1 MYASI
6 YDVTHQYSAYCY
18 VQLLYIYGRDGAVA
32 KDRSYIPLHCKKKH
46 NSSKQASSRTVP
58 IEEEECK
65 NRMNTHAATNTP
77 QHRSIR
83 SRCTRTWE
91 VSDLTVGVSPAPD
104 RAASSRSR
112 SRPPPSSF
120 THAMQA
126 SIFLPGSL
134 SFFFFFFSRSL
145 LYIRYLLLGSPA
157 TTKLLSFRQRDL
169 LVSRLQAGTKSV

>member
-32 KDRSYIPLHCKKKH
+32 KDRSYLSIARR
-46 NSSKQASSRTVP
+46 NITAASSRTVP

-91 VSDLTVGVSPAPD
+91 VSDLTVGVSPPPD

-126 SIFLPGSL
+126 SIFKTTITRPAAKARLEGRPMQDYLCPSWMD
-134 SFFFFFFSRSL
+134 RSM
-145 LYIRYLLLGSPA
+145 S
-157 TTKLLSFRQRDL
+157 
-169 LVSRLQAGTKSV
+169 